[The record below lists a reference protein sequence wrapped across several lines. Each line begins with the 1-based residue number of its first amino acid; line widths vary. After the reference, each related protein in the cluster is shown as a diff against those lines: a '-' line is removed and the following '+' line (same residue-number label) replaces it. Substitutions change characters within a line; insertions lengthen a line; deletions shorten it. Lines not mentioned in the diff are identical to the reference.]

1 MLAAA
6 RSIHWLSST
15 LNAFLFYYENSQKGR
30 RALQLGIN
38 WDFTPHTQE
47 LKDSEI
53 RFELFL
59 CKILQNTIYLL
70 SLCFFSL
77 ISHSKTGVTEFCR
90 KRLIPYSQLGEEANK
105 IYSSKILVFHQP
117 YNSSQNLYRWP
128 GIELEQ
134 HKLQCMGLSPFKQ
147 LECGA
152 I

>member
-59 CKILQNTIYLL
+59 CKILQNTNYLL

-77 ISHSKTGVTEFCR
+77 ITHSKTGVTEFCR
-90 KRLIPYSQLGEEANK
+90 KRLIPCSQLGEEANK
-105 IYSSKILVFHQP
+105 INSSKILVFHQP
-117 YNSSQNLYRWP
+117 YNSSQNLYQWP

-134 HKLQCMGLSPFKQ
+134 HKLQFMGWLASYPPSSN
-147 LECGA
+147 
-152 I
+152 